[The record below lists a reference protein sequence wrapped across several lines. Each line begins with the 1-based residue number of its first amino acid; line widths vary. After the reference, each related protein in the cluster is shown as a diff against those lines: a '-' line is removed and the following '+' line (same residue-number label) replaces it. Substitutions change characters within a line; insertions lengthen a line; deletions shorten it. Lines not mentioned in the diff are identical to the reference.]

1 MWRKDC
7 RRTNTRPGGPFR
19 RLLQRFGRK
28 ITGAS
33 TRVKLG
39 GVQESTDSRALEG
52 EVIERDE

>member
-7 RRTNTRPGGPFR
+7 CRTKTRTGRPFR
-19 RLLQRFGRK
+19 RLLQQFGRK

-39 GVQESTDSRALEG
+39 GVEKSIDSRALEG

>member
-19 RLLQRFGRK
+19 RLLQQFGRK
-28 ITGAS
+28 ITRAS
-33 TRVKLG
+33 TRVKRG
-39 GVQESTDSRALEG
+39 GVEESTDARALEG